1 MKLVFASD
9 SLKGS
14 LSSKRAGE
22 LLRLAAE
29 NVFGE
34 CETIILPIA
43 DGGEGTMDAVLS
55 LGRGEKV
62 MVPAHDPLNRPME
75 GTYVRLSEKEALIEM
90 AAVSGLTL
98 LSPEERNPLF
108 TTTCGVGELIR
119 DALKNGCNRIIIAI
133 GGSAT
138 NDGGMGCMQELGIRF
153 RDVNGTELSGAGK
166 NLVEI
171 ASIDTSGILREVKE
185 AKFTGMCDVTNPL
198 CGKNGA
204 TMVYGPQKGGTPEIL
219 QELEAGMVNFRDI
232 IRNTFGMDCDHIH
245 GAGAAG
251 GLGAALKVFLGAEMR
266 SGIQTLLDLVHFDD
280 LIRDA
285 DLIVTGEGRADA
297 QSCQGKVMQG
307 IGLRAVKCGIPV
319 YGLCGT
325 VEPEAEALKNQGITA
340 LYSVKPD
347 SMPLQEAMERAEEL
361 YLSAAEK
368 MFLRY
373 RGNKKKEC

>member
-55 LGRGEKV
+55 PGRGEKV

-75 GTYVRLSEKEALIEM
+75 GTYARLSEQEALIEM

-119 DALKNGCNRIIIAI
+119 DALKNGCHRIIIAI

-138 NDGGMGCMQELGIRF
+138 NDGGMGCMQELMSRRDMIRIIFIYLYGKEDKTEYFVNNCGEMIEKEGFRF
-153 RDVNGTELSGAGK
+153 RDF
-166 NLVEI
+166 EI
-171 ASIDTSGILREVKE
+171 KR
-185 AKFTGMCDVTNPL
+185 
-198 CGKNGA
+198 
-204 TMVYGPQKGGTPEIL
+204 
-219 QELEAGMVNFRDI
+219 R
-232 IRNTFGMDCDHIH
+232 IR
-245 GAGAAG
+245 
-251 GLGAALKVFLGAEMR
+251 
-266 SGIQTLLDLVHFDD
+266 
-280 LIRDA
+280 
-285 DLIVTGEGRADA
+285 
-297 QSCQGKVMQG
+297 
-307 IGLRAVKCGIPV
+307 
-319 YGLCGT
+319 
-325 VEPEAEALKNQGITA
+325 
-340 LYSVKPD
+340 
-347 SMPLQEAMERAEEL
+347 
-361 YLSAAEK
+361 
-368 MFLRY
+368 
-373 RGNKKKEC
+373 